1 MNLSL
6 ALLFILLGYLV
17 GSIPT
22 GWIVARWRGVDIQK
36 VGSGNIGATNVLRSM
51 GVVPAVFVM
60 VFDPLKGA
68 LITAVPVLLGHG
80 PWVVALTALAAV
92 LGNNFN
98 VFLRFRGGKGVATSL
113 GVFLVID
120 PVVSLLSLAVAIAV
134 MALGR
139 YVSLGSLVGILMAPL
154 FVLARPNIEVANLAL
169 TVALAALSFY
179 RHRENVRRLQAGTE
193 RRLGEPKTEPEATP

>member
-1 MNLSL
+1 MSL
-6 ALLFILLGYLV
+6 AILFLLTGYLI
-17 GSIPT
+17 GAIPT
-22 GWIVARWRGVDIQK
+22 GWVVARLRGLDIQK

-51 GVVPAVFVM
+51 GVVPAIFVM

-68 LITAVPVLLGHG
+68 LAAGLPLLFDQS
-80 PWVVALTALAAV
+80 PWVVALTALATV

-139 YVSLGSLVGILMAPL
+139 YVSLGSLVGILMSPL
-154 FVLARPNIEVANLAL
+154 FVLARPTLEPANLAL
-169 TVALAALSFY
+169 TIALAALSFY

-193 RRLGEPKTEPEATP
+193 RRLGEPKTDPEATA

>member
-1 MNLSL
+1 MSL
-6 ALLFILLGYLV
+6 AILFLLLGYLI

-22 GWIVARWRGVDIQK
+22 GWMVARLRGVDIQK

-51 GVVPAVFVM
+51 GVVPAIFVM
-60 VFDPLKGA
+60 IFDPLKGA
-68 LITAVPVLLGHG
+68 LAAGLPILFGQD
-80 PWVVALTALAAV
+80 PWTIALTALATV

-120 PVVSLLSLAVAIAV
+120 PVVSLLSLTVALAV

-139 YVSLGSLVGILMAPL
+139 YVSLGSLVGILMSPL
-154 FVLARPNIEVANLAL
+154 FVLARPPFEPANLAL
-169 TVALAALSFY
+169 TIALAALSFY

-193 RRLGEPKTEPEATP
+193 RRLGEPKTDPEAAA